1 MKFSARIIG
10 ILIFLCAIGVMAGN
24 ALSVPQDDK
33 TRRNRQQN
41 DDKDKNKNKT
51 EVKEQPILEE
61 EEEIPDSLLHPRWA
75 VQRTVPITEDDL
87 QQGSADLKRPENL
100 SQQVVYNDSKIQSSD
115 AGAVP
120 ERVDKADYHT
130 TAGKRVTEMCR
141 IMEDLNKRAVL

>member
-10 ILIFLCAIGVMAGN
+10 ILLFLCAIGVMAGN

-87 QQGSADLKRPENL
+87 QQGSADLKRP
-100 SQQVVYNDSKIQSSD
+100 
-115 AGAVP
+115 
-120 ERVDKADYHT
+120 
-130 TAGKRVTEMCR
+130 
-141 IMEDLNKRAVL
+141 